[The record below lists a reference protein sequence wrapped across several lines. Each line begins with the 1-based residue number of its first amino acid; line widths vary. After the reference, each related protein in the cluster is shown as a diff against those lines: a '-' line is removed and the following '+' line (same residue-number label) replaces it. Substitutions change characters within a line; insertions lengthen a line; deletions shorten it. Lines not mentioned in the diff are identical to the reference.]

1 MKKQKPII
9 MKTEWNFSLF
19 YKNENDPQI
28 KKDVSEFSAEVSS
41 FEKKYRNDLKY
52 LADTE
57 SLLSACDDYEKLIAH
72 VGCTKPRMYF
82 YFLCDKF
89 SDNKKFQ
96 SKMVEIESVYDK
108 LMNEIVF
115 FGLNLAKTS
124 EENQKRFLNDKKL
137 SKYKYFLENVF
148 ENAKYNLSEPE
159 EKVINLLNQPAREMW
174 IRGVEKAL
182 NQKEIVFNGKK
193 MPITQGFA
201 TYYSLAKKDRRAMW
215 DLLMEK
221 MRELSDFA
229 EAEMNALMYKKK
241 IEDELRGFAKP
252 YSSTI
257 VQYQNEEKTVEG
269 LIDVVTKNFSVAHRF
284 YKIKAKL
291 LKEKSLQYADRSAPV
306 GETSTKFLFAD
317 AVSIL
322 KNAFGKFGEKYP
334 AILDQYL
341 INGHVDAFS
350 KKGKRGGA
358 YCWGSYATPT
368 FVLLNH
374 ANNFNSVMTFGHE
387 MGHAFHSE
395 FSKSQPRIYTDYTIS
410 VAEVASTFFENLV
423 FEEAFSKLTD
433 KEKIIAMHDR
443 LSDKVSKVFRQIA
456 CFNFENEIHMLQR
469 KNGQVSKEE
478 MASLMNKNMK
488 SYLGPVFKFKEGD
501 GYFFVDWIHLRN
513 HFYVYAYAFG
523 ELISDALYFEYK
535 KNPEF
540 KNKVEEFLSAGGSKK
555 PEDIFASIGINI
567 RDPKFFEKGIQK
579 IKEDIVVFEGLV
591 KAKK

>member
-9 MKTEWNFSLF
+9 MKTEWNFSIF
-19 YKNENDPQI
+19 YKNENDAQI
-28 KKDVSEFSAEVSS
+28 EKDISDFSSEVSR

-52 LADTE
+52 LSDAE
-57 SLLSACDDYEKLIAH
+57 SLLSACGDYEKLIAQ

-96 SKMVEIESVYDK
+96 ARMVEIESVFDR
-108 LMNEIVF
+108 LMNKIVF
-115 FGLNLAKTS
+115 FGLNLAKIPVDK
-124 EENQKRFLNDKKL
+124 QKQFLSDKKL
-137 SKYKYFLENVF
+137 SKYKYFLENIF
-148 ENAKYNLSEPE
+148 ENAKYNLSEAE
-159 EKVINLLNQPAREMW
+159 EKIVNLFNQPAREMW
-174 IRGVEKAL
+174 IRGVEKSL
-182 NQKEIVFNGKK
+182 NQKEIVFKGKK

-201 TYYSLAKKDRRAMW
+201 TYYSLPKKDRRDLW
-215 DLLMEK
+215 DLLMKK

-241 IEDELRGFAKP
+241 IEDELRGFTKP

-257 VQYQNEEKTVEG
+257 AHYQNEEKTVEG
-269 LIDVVTKNFSVAHRF
+269 LIGVVTKNFSVAHRF

-291 LKEKSLQYADRSAPV
+291 LKEKSLQYADRSAQV

-322 KNAFGKFGEKYP
+322 KNAFGRFGEKYS

-341 INGHVDAFS
+341 INGHIDVFS

-395 FSKSQPRIYTDYTIS
+395 SSKSQPRIYTDYTIS

-423 FEEAFSKLTD
+423 FEEAFSKLSS

-443 LSDKVSKVFRQIA
+443 LSGKIATVFRQVA
-456 CFNFENEIHMLQR
+456 CFNFENEIHTLQR

-478 MASLMNKNMK
+478 MASLMNTHMK
-488 SYLGPVFKFKEGD
+488 SYLGPIFKLKESD
-501 GYFFVDWIHLRN
+501 GYFFVDWLHLRN

-540 KNKVEEFLSAGGSKK
+540 KVKVEEFLSAGGSKK
-555 PEDIFASIGINI
+555 PEDIFASIGVDI

-579 IKEDIVVFEGLV
+579 IREDVAEFEKLV
-591 KAKK
+591 KIK